1 MDVMVRR
8 PGVGQEPRP
17 IEEIAPE
24 EIAKAA
30 YLNLKN
36 ALSLTEEDWVLLT
49 ARVLGFSRVTERVK
63 RRILGAT
70 MRLELEGMIIRQE
83 EKVVLNS

>member
-8 PGVGQEPRP
+8 PGPGQEPRP

-36 ALSLTEEDWVLLT
+36 ALSLTEDDWVLLT
-49 ARVLGFSRVTERVK
+49 ARVLGFPRVTERVK
-63 RRILGAT
+63 RRILAAT
-70 MRLELEGMIIRQE
+70 ERLQEQGMLKKEEG
-83 EKVVLNS
+83 KVVLQ